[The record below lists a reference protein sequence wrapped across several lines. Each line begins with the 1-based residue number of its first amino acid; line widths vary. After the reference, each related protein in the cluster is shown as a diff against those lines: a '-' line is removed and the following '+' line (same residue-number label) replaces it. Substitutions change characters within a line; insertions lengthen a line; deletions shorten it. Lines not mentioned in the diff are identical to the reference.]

1 MSASSTGIF
10 TILCDLGSSDE
21 SSDLIL
27 PAGDK
32 VRVTNIDSA
41 WAEIERNDCRVLIVR
56 SDKAFDKAIG
66 FLKEVRRRYPGLARI
81 LIAGELSTAQAGIAS
96 EVVHSILQPD
106 SGLDELQQAIKRALK
121 AEELITDKKLRSF
134 ISSVGH
140 LPSFPEVLGELNE
153 VLESEVAGAREV
165 ANILQKDPAMVAKIM
180 QLVSSAYFSGGYNT
194 PTTLKEAVNLLG
206 LRAVRDLVLSIH
218 VFKALPQDDSWRSF
232 SFQQLQNRSIVVSQ
246 FAAEIC
252 KNAGYDRHVQG
263 QARTAG
269 LLHDVGMMLLALN
282 NRESY
287 HAAMVRA
294 QELGQPIYVVEKM
307 MMGVTHPQA
316 GAYLLDLW
324 SLAPETIHAILF
336 HHVPMASGDTGFTPL
351 TAVHVADS
359 MLPPLFNAMGCNL
372 GGRLSRDYLA
382 RIGMLEKHPEWD
394 KMAHEYASQIPSH
407 A

>member
-1 MSASSTGIF
+1 MAAESTGIF
-10 TILCDLGSSDE
+10 SILCDLDSNDE

-32 VRVTNIDSA
+32 VRVTNIDNA

-56 SDKAFDKAIG
+56 SDKAFDKAVG

-81 LIAGELSTAQAGIAS
+81 LLSGELSALQAGIAS

-106 SGLDELQQAIKRALK
+106 CDLNDLQQAIKRALK
-121 AEELITDKKLRSF
+121 AEELINDKKLRQF

-153 VLESEVAGAREV
+153 VLESEVAGVKEV

-194 PTTLKEAVNLLG
+194 PTTLKEAVKLLG
-206 LRAVRDLVLSIH
+206 LRAVRDLALSIH
-218 VFKALPQDDSWRSF
+218 VFEAFPQDDRWRSF

-246 FAAEIC
+246 FAADIC
-252 KNAGYDRHVQG
+252 KSAGFNRQIQG

-269 LLHDVGMMLLALN
+269 LLHDIGMMILALN
-282 NRESY
+282 NRDNY
-287 HAAMVRA
+287 HKAMVRA

-336 HHVPMASGDTGFTPL
+336 HHVPMASGDTEFTPL

-372 GGRLSRDYLA
+372 GGRLSRDYIT
-382 RIGMLEKHPEWD
+382 RIGMLDKLSEWD
-394 KMAHEYASQIPSH
+394 RMAHEYASQIPTH